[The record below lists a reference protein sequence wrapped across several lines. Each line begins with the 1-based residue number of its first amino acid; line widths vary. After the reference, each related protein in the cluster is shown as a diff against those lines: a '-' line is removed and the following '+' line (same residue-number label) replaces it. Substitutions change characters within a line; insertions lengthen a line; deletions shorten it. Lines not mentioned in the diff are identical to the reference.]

1 MRQEPQRTSPW
12 VWIAAG
18 CGGCLVLTVAATVA
32 IVWGGYQFTQ
42 ELVEDLENPQSREA
56 KVLEIL
62 GAEELPEGY
71 YPAMGISI
79 PWITDVAL
87 LSGKPVEYERQN
99 EEDSLDID
107 LADDDFGDRAFIYIS
122 SRTFT
127 DPDDEAERFFTNRA
141 GRAMTVQV
149 QGIGVRAR
157 ELLRE
162 GEIEVRGVPVRY
174 RIDRGGLEMHRS
186 EHLGRRD
193 TVGEPEGLLIRF
205 HFRCADAGRLRLGM
219 WHGPAAEG
227 ALDEPAPAEA
237 PAVEAPSVEETVSKD
252 QPPAGL
258 PTDEAALRDF
268 LAHFDVCG

>member
-18 CGGCLVLTVAATVA
+18 CGGCLVLTVAATMA
-32 IVWGGYQFTQ
+32 IGWWGYHFTQ
-42 ELVEDLENPQSREA
+42 ELVEDLENPRSREV

-62 GAEELPEGY
+62 GAEGLPEGY

-79 PWITDVAL
+79 PWVTDLAI
-87 LSGKPVEYERQN
+87 LSSKPIEYERQG
-99 EEDSLDID
+99 EDSLDID

-122 SRTFT
+122 SRTFKN
-127 DPDDEAERFFTNRA
+127 PENEVERFFSNRA
-141 GRAMTVQV
+141 GRAMSVHV

-157 ELLRE
+157 ELLRK

-174 RIDRGGLEMHRS
+174 QIDRGELELDRS
-186 EHLGRRD
+186 AALDRED
-193 TVGEPEGLLIRF
+193 AAGEPQGLLIRV
-205 HFRCADAGRLRLGM
+205 HFGCSDAGRIRLGM
-219 WHGPAAEG
+219 WHGPAAGG
-227 ALDEPAPAEA
+227 ALDEPVPAEA
-237 PAVEAPSVEETVSKD
+237 PPSQESASAAPASE
-252 QPPAGL
+252 GL